1 MKSFLKNDNMKKL
14 FFLIG
19 VITLSGANL
28 FAQCEKKVTW
38 TASKGEFLDEAGNLQ
53 DTKDVKVFI
62 QTSKQEIIL
71 IHSDDESDTLK
82 GKIREITC
90 DWKEPFKN
98 GKITLKADLTE
109 RSGDY
114 ANSVITIEA
123 KDSHITILLHI
134 EQPDGRK
141 MQIRIPIDSYK
152 EEG

>member
-1 MKSFLKNDNMKKL
+1 MKKTL
-14 FFLIG
+14 FFLA
-19 VITLSGANL
+19 ITTLVSSCL
-28 FAQCEKKVTW
+28 FAQCDKKVTW

-62 QTSKQEIIL
+62 QTSRQEII
-71 IHSDDESDTLK
+71 IVHSDDESDTLR
-82 GKIREITC
+82 GKVKEITC

-98 GKITLKADLTE
+98 GKITLKTDLTE
-109 RSGDY
+109 RSGEY
-114 ANSVITIEA
+114 ANSIITIEA
-123 KDSHITILLHI
+123 KDTHITILLHI